1 MFFESGPWCGSIAGD
16 VLNDCTWCRKVFHLR
31 SGGSYHFESLI
42 GTTIRYREDY
52 RAAVEVLG
60 TNLILVAF
68 GDLAAFDETLVA
80 VVFVLDIVDRSL
92 SQNFDNSLVVVFV
105 FHTVDRSLSQNFDN
119 SLVVVVFVLHTGDRS
134 LLLTFDNNP
143 AVVGLLTGR

>member
-1 MFFESGPWCGSIAGD
+1 MTA
-16 VLNDCTWCRKVFHLR
+16 LAQVFHLR
-31 SGGSYHFESLI
+31 SGRSYHFENLI
-42 GTTIRYREDY
+42 GTTIRYMEDY
-52 RAAVEVLG
+52 CAAVEVLG

-80 VVFVLDIVDRSL
+80 VVFVLD
-92 SQNFDNSLVVVFV
+92 
-105 FHTVDRSLSQNFDN
+105 TVDRSLSQNFDN
-119 SLVVVVFVLHTGDRS
+119 SLVVVVFVLDTVDRSLSQNLDNSLVVVVFVLHTGDRG

>member
-1 MFFESGPWCGSIAGD
+1 MFFESGPWCGSIAED

-42 GTTIRYREDY
+42 GTTLRYREEY
-52 RAAVEVLG
+52 CAAVEVLG

-92 SQNFDNSLVVVFV
+92 SQNFDNSLVVV
-105 FHTVDRSLSQNFDN
+105 
-119 SLVVVVFVLHTGDRS
+119 VFVLHTGDRG